1 VLPPAGSVFH
11 GERAAEG
18 WQQDH
23 GRRLSARS
31 ELGDS
36 PPCVQRSKMNSA
48 LQLLAVLQASLG
60 GISRWGGE
68 LR

>member
-1 VLPPAGSVFH
+1 MV
-11 GERAAEG
+11 
-18 WQQDH
+18 
-23 GRRLSARS
+23 S
-31 ELGDS
+31 EQPKVGNRIMADGCLRDPNWGDS